1 MNIVNGQI
9 ASLAILGKMELFTM
23 ESGKMGW
30 PLVMERW
37 NGIGVIL
44 T

>member
-1 MNIVNGQI
+1 MTIVNGQI
-9 ASLAILGKMELFTM
+9 
-23 ESGKMGW
+23 ESSYTWKDGTFYNGNGKMGW

>member
-1 MNIVNGQI
+1 MTIVKWTDCEF
-9 ASLAILGKMELFTM
+9 SILGKIELFTM